1 MNQSTEKTVLKEW
14 QLLLLLAGIQF
25 THILDFVIIMP
36 LGPRFME
43 VFSINPQQ
51 FGFIVSSYT
60 FSAGIA
66 GILGTGFVDRFDRK
80 AILNTSYLGFVLG
93 TYFSAMSPDYNT
105 LLIARIVSGAFGGII
120 GAMVFSI
127 IGDVIPYERRGKA
140 SGIIMSAFSFASVAG
155 VPLGL
160 FLASQYNSWSAPFW
174 GLSIFSTFILILS
187 HFIMPSI
194 RTHLEKNEYHSAF
207 KVYKIILKD
216 KNHLK
221 AFFLI
226 TSMMFGGFSVI
237 PFISPYMVSNVGVS
251 EKDLSYLY
259 FFGGGATVF
268 TARIIGILADK
279 YGKFKVFATVAI
291 LSTIPIYLITNLPR
305 VPLYLALIVSTLFF
319 ILVSGRFIP
328 ALAIITSSVLP
339 RNRGGFMSLT
349 SSFQQIA
356 SGLASSISGIILTK
370 NTDGSMSNYEYVGYM
385 AIFATIVSIYTGS
398 KIQVAK
404 DHNHP
409 T

>member
-1 MNQSTEKTVLKEW
+1 MNQPTEKKVLKEW
-14 QLLLLLAGIQF
+14 QLLFLLAGIQF

-36 LGPRFME
+36 LGPRFMQ

-66 GILGTGFVDRFDRK
+66 GILGTGFIDRFDRK
-80 AILNTSYLGFVLG
+80 AVLNTSYLGFVLG
-93 TYFSAMSPDYNT
+93 TYLSAMSPDYNT
-105 LLIARIVSGAFGGII
+105 LLVARIVSGAFGGIL

-127 IGDVIPYERRGKA
+127 VGDVIPYERRGKA

-160 FLASQYNSWSAPFW
+160 FLATEYNSWSAPFW
-174 GLSIFSTFILILS
+174 GLSFFSTVILILS

-216 KNHLK
+216 TNHLK

-226 TSMMFGGFSVI
+226 ISMMFAGFSVI

-259 FFGGGATVF
+259 FFGGGATIF

-279 YGKFKVFATVAI
+279 YGKYKVFATIAV
-291 LSTIPIYLITNLPR
+291 LSTIPIYLITNLPQ
-305 VPLYLALIVSTLFF
+305 VPLYQALIVSTLFF

-328 ALAIITSSVLP
+328 ALAIITGSVLP
-339 RNRGGFMSLT
+339 RNRGGFMSLN

-356 SGLASSISGIILTK
+356 SGLASSISGIILVK
-370 NTDGSMSNYEYVGYM
+370 NSDGSMSNYEYVGYM
-385 AIFATIVSIYTGS
+385 AIVATLIATYIGS
-398 KIQVAK
+398 KIHVAEQ
-404 DHNHP
+404 HHP